1 LIKNKS
7 YGDQDVM
14 IRKEIARIVP
24 DITAW
29 RHNFHAQPETAFE
42 EKKTS
47 NTVASILEG
56 FGLEV
61 HQGLAGTGV
70 VGILKKG
77 TGGKS
82 IGLRADMD
90 ALDIREDSALPY
102 RSVHVG
108 KMHACGHDGHMAML
122 LGAAKCLSEW
132 GVFNGTVYFIFQ
144 PAEEN
149 EGGAGVMVREGF
161 FDRFSMDAV
170 FGMHN
175 LPSMP
180 LGYFAIKP
188 GPMMAGFDIFD
199 IIIQGGGGHAAI
211 PHRVKDPLLTSSYLM
226 SMLQS
231 VVSRNV
237 DPAHAAVVS
246 VTRMSAGTNYNIIPE
261 KVLIQGTVRY
271 FDATVQDLI
280 EARMREIVEGTASAM
295 GVKAAF
301 KYERRYPPLVNS
313 EAQTAQA
320 VAAAKR
326 LSEDVVVNQTM
337 SPMMGS
343 EDFAFMLQ
351 KRPGA
356 YIHIG
361 AGEAGPNG
369 MLHQAG
375 YDFNDALLPIGAS
388 YWVSLVELLL
398 S

>member
-1 LIKNKS
+1 MK
-7 YGDQDVM
+7 

-24 DITAW
+24 DMTAW
-29 RHNFHAQPETAFE
+29 RQDFHAQPETAFQ

-47 NTVASILEG
+47 DTVASILKS
-56 FGLEV
+56 FGIEV
-61 HQGLAGTGV
+61 HRGLAGTGV
-70 VGILKKG
+70 IGILKKG
-77 TGGKS
+77 TAGKS
-82 IGLRADMD
+82 IGLRADID
-90 ALDIREDSALPY
+90 ALDIQEDSALTY
-102 RSVHVG
+102 RSIHDG

-122 LGAAKCLSEW
+122 LGAAKCLSEIA
-132 GVFNGTVYFIFQ
+132 FNGTVHFIFQ

-149 EGGAGVMVREGF
+149 EGGAGVMVREGL
-161 FDRFSMDAV
+161 FDRFPMDAV

-175 LPSMP
+175 LPYMP

-199 IIIQGGGGHAAI
+199 IVVEGLGGHAAI
-211 PHRVKDPLLTSSYLM
+211 PHRVKDPLLTASYLIG
-226 SMLQS
+226 MLQS
-231 VVSRNV
+231 IVSRNV
-237 DPAHAAVVS
+237 DPADAAVVS
-246 VTRMSAGTNYNIIPE
+246 VTRMSAGTNYNVIPE

-271 FDATVQDLI
+271 FNAAVQDLI
-280 EARMREIVEGTASAM
+280 EARMKEIVQGTASAM

-313 EAQTAQA
+313 ESQTAQA
-320 VAAAKR
+320 IAAAKR

-351 KRPGA
+351 QRPGA

-361 AGEAGPNG
+361 SGEAGPNG
-369 MLHQAG
+369 MLHQSG
-375 YDFNDALLPIGAS
+375 YNFNDALLPIGAS